1 MAPVEAGVEDCELS
15 GVILGDLTTSALQY
29 AVDALSLR
37 QQAVAG
43 NLANAQTP
51 NYQAK
56 EVDFEASLSQALAT
70 GDVNLAGA
78 PEVTTSTA
86 PVNADGNN
94 VDEGSDL
101 VTLQETTLRY
111 QAMVDSLNAKFRMLR
126 GSMGGSFS

>member
-1 MAPVEAGVEDCELS
+1 LS
-15 GVILGDLTTSALQY
+15 DLTTAALQY

-56 EVDFEASLSQALAT
+56 EVDFEGSLSQALAA
-70 GDVNLAGA
+70 GNVGLAGA
-78 PEVTTSTA
+78 PTVTTSGA
-86 PVNADGNN
+86 PSDANGNN
-94 VDEGSDL
+94 VDPSNDI

-126 GSMGGSFS
+126 GSMGGGFT